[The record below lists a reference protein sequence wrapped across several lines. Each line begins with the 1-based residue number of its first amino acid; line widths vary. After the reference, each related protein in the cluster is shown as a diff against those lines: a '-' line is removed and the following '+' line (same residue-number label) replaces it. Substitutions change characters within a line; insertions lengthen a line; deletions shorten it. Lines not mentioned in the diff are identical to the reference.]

1 MKTSIVSTRPK
12 TGRLLWIENKTFK
25 NIVVATGPFSTLQFT
40 KSKLREDPAW
50 KNGKF
55 KITY

>member
-1 MKTSIVSTRPK
+1 MKTTIVSIRPK
-12 TGRLLWIENKTFK
+12 TGRLLWIENETYK
-25 NIVVATGPFSTLQFT
+25 NIVVAVGPFSNLQFT
-40 KSKLREDPAW
+40 KSKLRHDPAW